1 MWQCVGILFGLR
13 SQDNMAQLYNVGAHS
28 LQSLAVSG
36 CTVNL
41 VIFLLDMMD
50 EDNASASNIVTNWI
64 GTSFLMSVIG
74 ASIGD
79 SSVGHMWASVVYH
92 ILFVM
97 VSCNNI
103 LCALIYLRHLDGAI

>member
-13 SQDNMAQLYNVGAHS
+13 SHNNMSRVSIVGAHS
-28 LQSLAVSG
+28 LQLLAVSG

-79 SSVGHMWASVVYH
+79 SFVGHLRTSVVYH

-97 VSCNNI
+97 VSYNNI
-103 LCALIYLRHLDGAI
+103 